1 MLSAVLQYTYYNKL
15 IYHNVIVSKLYLYM
29 KEYYYIKDKV
39 FEYSKEK
46 KGYNNNK

>member
-29 KEYYYIKDKV
+29 KKYYNKKG
-39 FEYSKEK
+39 EYSKEK
-46 KGYNNNK
+46 RNIVIIIND